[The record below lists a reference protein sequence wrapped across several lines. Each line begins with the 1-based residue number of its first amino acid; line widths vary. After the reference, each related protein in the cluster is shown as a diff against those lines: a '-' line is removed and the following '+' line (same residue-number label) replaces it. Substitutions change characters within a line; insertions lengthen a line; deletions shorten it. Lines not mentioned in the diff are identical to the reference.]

1 MRQIISGLTYCKG
14 LVTLPVS
21 FVNEFLTLK
30 AHYLAAAIAFYAF
43 LSLFPLTIAL
53 ITFFHLVLGQTNFDN
68 VIVENLVEQI
78 PVLAESSGPS
88 FLESFVTDA
97 ASKPAVTSS
106 ITSFVLFISALGVF
120 GAIRESVNIVWG
132 LSQRPSFIK
141 QKVID
146 AVFMFAASLL
156 LIASI
161 AVSAFYSFV
170 GEIGKLSGGDSAT
183 YGHWVVDLV
192 GLATPLI
199 ISFAVFTAIY
209 SWLPNTRVR
218 KREIWPVSLL
228 AAVAFE
234 FAKFAF
240 IFYLR
245 NGAERFLTI
254 YGSVATLMMFFIFIY
269 VEAIILL
276 AGAMLSAKWSRHLG
290 GFDQR

>member
-1 MRQIISGLTYCKG
+1 MISTCRSCKS
-14 LVTLPVS
+14 LIAFPVT

-53 ITFFHLVLGQTNFDN
+53 ITFFHLVLGQTAIDD

-88 FLESFVTDA
+88 FLESFITDA

-120 GAIRESVNIVWG
+120 GAIRESVNIVWR
-132 LSQRPSFIK
+132 LTPRASFIK
-141 QKVID
+141 QRFID
-146 AVFMFAASLL
+146 AMLMIAASLL
-156 LIASI
+156 LLTSI
-161 AVSAFYSFV
+161 AISAIYSFV
-170 GEIGKLSGGDSAT
+170 GEIGYLLGEESSR
-183 YGHWVVDLV
+183 YGHWFFDLL
-192 GLATPLI
+192 GLATPLV
-199 ISFAVFTAIY
+199 ISFALFIWIY
-209 SWLPNTRVR
+209 SWLPNTRVL
-218 KREIWPVSLL
+218 KREIWPISLL
-228 AAVAFE
+228 SAVAFE

-245 NGAERFLTI
+245 NGAERFLTV

-269 VEAIILL
+269 VEAIVLL
-276 AGAMLSAKWSRHLG
+276 AGAMLCAKWTRFLRAQSPSTS
-290 GFDQR
+290 